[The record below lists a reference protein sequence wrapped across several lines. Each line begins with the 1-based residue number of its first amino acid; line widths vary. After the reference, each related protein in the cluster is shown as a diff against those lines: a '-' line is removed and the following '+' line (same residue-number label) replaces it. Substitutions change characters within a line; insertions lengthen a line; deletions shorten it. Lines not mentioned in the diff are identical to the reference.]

1 MKKFDELNYY
11 ELLEIP
17 SDASLLEIKRA
28 YKNALE
34 TYSEDSLTTYSLF
47 ANNEREKILK
57 KIKNAY
63 GILIDDKTRK
73 SYDVMLNK
81 EGNVD
86 SLKYGDIDETT
97 SNMNSINKSNYV
109 DSANQR
115 YTQIPLQMAKTTVL
129 EEITNA
135 HRSEISASETNDNT
149 SIIPVDASLE
159 RQKSRGFRKYI
170 VKIFKI
176 LVLMTLV
183 LLFFL
188 VGSYSIF
195 VGFKFVEKGYFTGV
209 NVKSSREEDQSARL
223 IETPVVREDEV
234 KKREGPVHVARGT
247 IPKSGLDESREK
259 YSEVY
264 VSVVS
269 VGNIRSEP
277 TIESHVIMK
286 IYRGKKL
293 EVIGIDGEWLKLKLE
308 GNNIGWI
315 HQSLVRKMAVNP

>member
-149 SIIPVDASLE
+149 SIIPVDA
-159 RQKSRGFRKYI
+159 
-170 VKIFKI
+170 
-176 LVLMTLV
+176 
-183 LLFFL
+183 
-188 VGSYSIF
+188 
-195 VGFKFVEKGYFTGV
+195 
-209 NVKSSREEDQSARL
+209 
-223 IETPVVREDEV
+223 
-234 KKREGPVHVARGT
+234 
-247 IPKSGLDESREK
+247 
-259 YSEVY
+259 
-264 VSVVS
+264 
-269 VGNIRSEP
+269 
-277 TIESHVIMK
+277 
-286 IYRGKKL
+286 
-293 EVIGIDGEWLKLKLE
+293 IG
-308 GNNIGWI
+308 
-315 HQSLVRKMAVNP
+315 